1 MKKTLLILVSAACIL
16 LSFVSCKNN
25 FADVDKIV
33 VTPETRSY
41 AEQQFA
47 AANDAFRNLV
57 ESKCRS
63 VSQDQIDP
71 EDYSTWSPADR
82 LEAAAWLGILNDDA
96 EETIKI
102 AKEYGIYKELMDIV
116 KEYDLENCVNIRN
129 AAARNAARSVTK
141 EQIKN
146 LSKTGDIFLSHSYDS
161 SQAGSSV
168 ALLNT
173 LTRGY
178 FKHAGIIDKRR
189 ISASD
194 YCILSA
200 SNDNDHF
207 NKANS
212 SLTNLGA
219 VGYESTKKWSDS
231 GIAVGVVRVNN
242 TTAAQCNAAL
252 DAGKNWLGIKYGLT
266 SARDSNSNFYCSK
279 VVYRCWLSQ
288 GRDLEYNTWYFLRGA
303 FVTPQDLYDDSD
315 TTFVFGDKPN

>member
-1 MKKTLLILVSAACIL
+1 MKKTLSMLVSAACIL

-102 AKEYGIYKELMDIV
+102 AKKYGIYKELMDIV

-141 EQIKN
+141 DKIKN
-146 LSKTGDIFLSHSYDS
+146 SSKTGDIFLSHSYDS

-178 FKHAGIIDKRR
+178 FKHAGIMDKRQEA
-189 ISASD
+189 ISD

-200 SNDNDHF
+200 SNNNDHF
-207 NKANS
+207 KKGVS
-212 SLTNLGA
+212 SGLGA
-219 VGYESTKKWSDS
+219 VGYESKTKWSDS
-231 GIAVGVVRVNN
+231 GIAAGVVRVNN
-242 TTAAQCNAAL
+242 TTPAQCNAAL
-252 DAGKNWLGIKYGLT
+252 DYGAKFLGKPYGL
-266 SARDSNSNFYCSK
+266 SLDRDSNSSFYCSK

-288 GRDLEYNTWYFLRGA
+288 GRDLEYNTWYFWRGA

-315 TTFVFGDKPN
+315 TSFVFGDKPN

>member
-1 MKKTLLILVSAACIL
+1 MKKTLSMLVSAACIL

-41 AEQQFA
+41 AEKQFA

-146 LSKTGDIFLSHSYDS
+146 SLTGDIFLSHSYDS

-178 FKHAGIIDKRR
+178 FKHAGIMDKRR
-189 ISASD
+189 SSDSD

-200 SNDNDHF
+200 SNNNDHF
-207 NKANS
+207 KKGVS
-212 SLTNLGA
+212 SGLGA
-219 VGYESTKKWSDS
+219 VGYESMTTWSDS
-231 GIAVGVVRVNN
+231 GIAVGAVRVKN

-252 DAGKNWLGIKYGLT
+252 DAGKNWLGKPYGL
-266 SARDSNSNFYCSK
+266 SLDRDSNSSFYCSK

-288 GRDLEYNTWYFLRGA
+288 GRDLEYNTWYFWRGL

-315 TTFVFGDKPN
+315 TTYVFGDKPN